1 MEVGRILGIAY
12 NVIPVEDLEKSA
24 AWFVKH
30 FGFNIR
36 NKREGYLSLFRDNRP
51 ILDLIQSENDSR
63 AIFEVHHKKRWVI
76 TFFTNDILSLH
87 NYLKSEEVKV
97 GNISD
102 EGKYGKFF
110 VLEDI
115 DGNLFDVWEHHDCEL
130 I

>member
-1 MEVGRILGIAY
+1 MEVGRVLGISY
-12 NVIPVEDLEKSA
+12 NVIPVENIEKSA
-24 AWFVKH
+24 
-30 FGFNIR
+30 
-36 NKREGYLSLFRDNRP
+36 
-51 ILDLIQSENDSR
+51 
-63 AIFEVHHKKRWVI
+63 
-76 TFFTNDILSLH
+76 FTDEIVSLH

-130 I
+130 IY